1 MKTIEQNTDEFIKYV
16 GIVKRWFKDEELE
29 VSDYVIGRMASRI
42 QTLFK
47 DETKAQLMELLGE
60 KEPETITIDDPAH
73 PTIFDKAAFT
83 RNQFR
88 DQLLAKISGDRKG

>member
-16 GIVKRWFKDEELE
+16 GIVKQWFQDEELE

-47 DETKAQLMELLGE
+47 DATKAQLIELVGPDE
-60 KEPETITIDDPAH
+60 EVVWDKMAQHGITRIQ
-73 PTIFDKAAFT
+73 T
-83 RNQFR
+83 RNAFR
-88 DQLLAKISGDRKG
+88 AELRKKISGDRKG